1 MKKQKSDVKFT
12 EIQKQL
18 LWKEVNR
25 GIEEPIDRLIFKQT
39 PEQKQAAWEAKRNW
53 KKQSK

>member
-25 GIEEPIDRLIFKQT
+25 GIEDPIDRSVFRQT
-39 PEQKQAAWEAKRNW
+39 AEQKQAAWEAKRNW
-53 KKQSK
+53 KKENK